1 MMNPDP
7 QAELIA
13 EFCQSIF
20 ELRYKLRRMFQIKLK
35 EAGISVSFE
44 VLEIMKLLGHQ
55 DGLNQQELADLLFKD
70 KSTMTYLI
78 DNMVKA
84 GLVTRKEDETDRR
97 NKLIILTP
105 KAHELRVQLAPLAT
119 DCYITLAAEVTDIEI
134 KAGIAM
140 LTKMNYALTDFII

>member
-1 MMNPDP
+1 MKPDP
-7 QAELIA
+7 KAELIA

-20 ELRYKLRRMFQIKLK
+20 ELRYKLRRMFQLKLK

-44 VLEIMKLLGHQ
+44 VLEILKLLGNQ
-55 DGLNQQELADLLFKD
+55 AGLNQQELSDLLFKD
-70 KSTMTYLI
+70 KSSMTYLI

-84 GLVTRKEDETDRR
+84 GLVTRKEDENDRR

-105 KAHELRVQLAPLAT
+105 KAQQLKIQLAPLVT
-119 DCYITLAAEVTDIEI
+119 DCYLTLAAEVTGIEI

-140 LTKMNYALTDFII
+140 LAKMNHSLTEFMI